1 MGKQAKQSRK
11 YGAPLYAVAWPEGG
25 LVFFAGGGGKKSSGI
40 KNRCRATLICY
51 SIAGSPTAQR
61 LKHLVAA
68 APSGA
73 CDTVPVIWCRVVAA
87 RAQGESLSDEVAAL
101 ELEDCPIRMAAHP
114 SGNALVLALGGGG
127 LARVNVARGDGDA
140 APSLS
145 LATGG

>member
-11 YGAPLYAVAWPEGG
+11 YGAPLYAVAWPAGG

-40 KNRCRATLICY
+40 KNRCRATLHLLQHRWRTD
-51 SIAGSPTAQR
+51 STASAAD
-61 LKHLVAA
+61 VAVA
-68 APSGA
+68 LPGA
-73 CDTVPVIWCRVVAA
+73 DEASRMIHCRVVAA

-101 ELEDCPIRMAAHP
+101 ELEDCPIRMVAHP
-114 SGNALVLALGGGG
+114 SGSALVLALGGGG